1 MTFLLDQDVPD
12 AIARVIQ
19 QSGHEVQ
26 RLREMI
32 SAESPDADV
41 LAFAH
46 SRSAVLVTCNRDDFL
61 ALAKIQPHAG
71 IIVLIRRKT
80 RIAECSNFLRLLKTA
95 GESGLRNN
103 INFS

>member
-19 QSGHEVQ
+19 QSGHEVH
-26 RLREMI
+26 RLRERI
-32 SAESPDADV
+32 SAESTDADV

-46 SRSAVLVTCNRDDFL
+46 SLGAVLVTCNRDDFL
-61 ALAKIQPHAG
+61 ALAKIQPHTG
-71 IIVLIRRKT
+71 ITVLIRRKT
-80 RIAECSNFLRLLKTA
+80 RMAECSNFLRLLQTG

-103 INFS
+103 INFA